1 MSTPSTIVY
10 GLYQGLLL
18 PHRLGGLSRGLEWW
32 VEGPFL
38 KTRKP
43 LHRTILSAGRF
54 LNGDLG
60 HPGNTF
66 GAAIGSHS
74 LAELIEHLLSEH
86 RLVAVI
92 EDGTVQSPEHVV
104 GRETYSLSRMGMA
117 KLTGFA
123 RWEQEIHSLAD
134 IQQALDFGAKAFLI
148 DPQPRGEDEEWNPV
162 TPIDAEDMNHPP
174 VLPELLRQAV
184 QWLIGNSNGVN
195 DTHRYVPQALW
206 DVTPLCAG
214 VLVFHA
220 DRDSDC
226 LAVYSEETL
235 DWQEKMDTLPAIQD
249 GDFWIS
255 CQVPTMSLRWKRA
268 LYEACDNWD
277 GDCPEALRALVPV
290 QQIDEPSEDLT
301 EQESADESEEK
312 SSETTETQS
321 SSSSEEDSE

>member
-38 KTRKP
+38 KTRKAI
-43 LHRTILSAGRF
+43 HRTILSAGRF
-54 LNGDLG
+54 VNGDLG
-60 HPGNTF
+60 HRDNTF
-66 GAAIGSHS
+66 GAAVGSHC
-74 LAELIEHLLSEH
+74 LAELIQHLLGGH

-92 EDGTVQSPEHVV
+92 EDGTVQSPDNIV

-117 KLTGFA
+117 KLTAFA
-123 RWEQEIHSLAD
+123 RWEKELHSLED
-134 IQQALDFGAKAFLI
+134 IQEALDFGAKAFLI
-148 DPQPRGEDEEWNPV
+148 DPQPRGDDEEWNPV
-162 TPIDAEDMNHPP
+162 TPIDAEDMNNPP
-174 VLPELLRQAV
+174 VLSNELRQAV

-206 DVTPLCAG
+206 DVTPLCTG
-214 VLVFHA
+214 VLIFHA

-226 LAVYSEETL
+226 LAVYSEEAFDCQDKVDSL
-235 DWQEKMDTLPAIQD
+235 SAIQA

-277 GDCPEALRALVPV
+277 GECPEELRALVPTY
-290 QQIDEPSEDLT
+290 QDDEASEDMT
-301 EQESADESEEK
+301 DQDSVEDSEEK
-312 SSETTETQS
+312 SSESMDIKLSEL
-321 SSSSEEDSE
+321 SEEDSE